1 MSLAGYFSGIVVFSV
16 ALNLVSLL
24 YPNDKS
30 GVRRALDV
38 CLSLCLLCAIISPIG
53 SMLNDAKE
61 SISLDK
67 LRLEMPD
74 AEVGA
79 DAYYALEAASE
90 KEIEARI
97 LKILSSEFDLEDVL
111 VESEVSVG
119 EEGIALRR
127 VDIYLYGKGL
137 LTDPQKIKSVM
148 ALYTDAECRI
158 IEGRK

>member
-1 MSLAGYFSGIVVFSV
+1 
-16 ALNLVSLL
+16 
-24 YPNDKS
+24 
-30 GVRRALDV
+30 
-38 CLSLCLLCAIISPIG
+38 
-53 SMLNDAKE
+53 
-61 SISLDK
+61 
-67 LRLEMPD
+67 MPD
-74 AEVGA
+74 DEVGA

-90 KEIEARI
+90 KEIEERI